1 MEGSKKVTRLN
12 LRHTRREGRAWFTA
26 PDLEQGMNGAIE
38 ECRDAGGAKPL
49 PRIWLIPRLFSRHH
63 VQRKSGCV
71 EEKKR
76 KVAGAGGKNLKLAG
90 HKVRDSTLSA
100 LPVSGR
106 PSALH
111 FLFNGTPE

>member
-26 PDLEQGMNGAIE
+26 PDLEQGMNEAIE

-63 VQRKSGCV
+63 VHRKSGCV

-76 KVAGAGGKNLKLAG
+76 KVAGAGGKELETCGAG
-90 HKVRDSTLSA
+90 Q
-100 LPVSGR
+100 GE
-106 PSALH
+106 
-111 FLFNGTPE
+111 G

>member
-26 PDLEQGMNGAIE
+26 PDLEQGMNKAIE

-49 PRIWLIPRLFSRHH
+49 PRIWHIPRLFSRHH
-63 VQRKSGCV
+63 VQRKSGRV

-76 KVAGAGGKNLKLAG
+76 KVAGAGGKELELEG
-90 HKVRDSTLSA
+90 EGQGLHHLSA
-100 LPVSGR
+100 LPVSG
-106 PSALH
+106 
-111 FLFNGTPE
+111 